1 MKKLRPMVL
10 HHLPFASTEETMYR
24 ALSMYALAQHFR
36 SRSGLKVDWE
46 FSGLGAIYRDI
57 NILNKAFSE
66 RFKGFTN
73 SEATTNAI
81 VSLDCFAQMIEF
93 SITEEMLEEL
103 EGQFEE
109 YLKDGVD

>member
-1 MKKLRPMVL
+1 
-10 HHLPFASTEETMYR
+10 MYR

-36 SRSGLKVDWE
+36 NRSGLKVDWE

-81 VSLDCFAQMIEF
+81 VSLDYFAQMIEF